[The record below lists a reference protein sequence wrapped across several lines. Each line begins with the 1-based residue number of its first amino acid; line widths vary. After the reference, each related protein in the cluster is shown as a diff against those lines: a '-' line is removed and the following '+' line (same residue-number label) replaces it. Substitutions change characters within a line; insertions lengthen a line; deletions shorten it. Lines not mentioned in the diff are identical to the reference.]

1 MFEKKTSTTDTTEGS
16 SNVFRPV
23 KGSAK
28 VVIGNGV
35 KIKGEITDADEVQI
49 DGSAD
54 VTMNTENLMIGGS
67 GDLKGTI
74 TSHNADVWGKL
85 EGEVKVGGTLT
96 IQEQG
101 SVSGSIE
108 YENLQIKLGG
118 KIKGDVKV
126 SEKIKNIDDI
136 KNINK
141 EKSFSFFL
149 WGITVANN
157 TPEIVACTP
166 DSCVKNHKI
175 SPNNKYGIYFLTL
188 NLFKNIKQINVN
200 NNKERYLTLKS
211 PV

>member
-1 MFEKKTSTTDTTEGS
+1 MFEKKSSTKDQTNTTEDYS
-16 SNVFRPV
+16 FNVLRPK

-49 DGSAD
+49 DGNAD
-54 VTMNTENLMIGGS
+54 VTMNTDNLIVGGS
-67 GDLKGTI
+67 GNLKGTI

-85 EGEVKVGGTLT
+85 DGEVKVGGTLT

-126 SEKIKNIDDI
+126 SEKIKKIDDI

-141 EKSFSFFL
+141 EESLSL
-149 WGITVANN
+149 QSSIDN
-157 TPEIVACTP
+157 
-166 DSCVKNHKI
+166 KNK
-175 SPNNKYGIYFLTL
+175 
-188 NLFKNIKQINVN
+188 
-200 NNKERYLTLKS
+200 
-211 PV
+211 

>member
-1 MFEKKTSTTDTTEGS
+1 MSMTKLNFKLISIKGRTNMFEKKSSTTDQTNTTEDPF
-16 SNVFRPV
+16 NVLRPK
-23 KGSAK
+23 KGTAK

-54 VTMNTENLMIGGS
+54 VTMNTDNLMIGGT

-85 EGEVKVGGTLT
+85 DGEVKVGGTLT

-101 SVSGSIE
+101 QVSGSIE

-126 SEKIKNIDDI
+126 SQKIKNIDDI

-141 EKSFSFFL
+141 EKSLPLQSSL
-149 WGITVANN
+149 DNKNN
-157 TPEIVACTP
+157 
-166 DSCVKNHKI
+166 
-175 SPNNKYGIYFLTL
+175 
-188 NLFKNIKQINVN
+188 
-200 NNKERYLTLKS
+200 
-211 PV
+211 

>member
-1 MFEKKTSTTDTTEGS
+1 MCMTKLNFMLISIKRRTNMFEKKFSKKDQTNTAEDSF
-16 SNVFRPV
+16 NVLRPA

-54 VTMNTENLMIGGS
+54 VTMNTDNLIVGGS
-67 GDLKGTI
+67 GYLKGTI

-85 EGEVKVGGTLT
+85 DGEVKVGGTLT

-118 KIKGDVKV
+118 KILGEVKV
-126 SEKIKNIDDI
+126 SEKIKKIDDI

-141 EKSFSFFL
+141 EKPLPLQSSL
-149 WGITVANN
+149 DNKNN
-157 TPEIVACTP
+157 
-166 DSCVKNHKI
+166 
-175 SPNNKYGIYFLTL
+175 
-188 NLFKNIKQINVN
+188 
-200 NNKERYLTLKS
+200 
-211 PV
+211 

>member
-1 MFEKKTSTTDTTEGS
+1 MFEKKSSTKDQANTAEDS
-16 SNVFRPV
+16 FNVLKPA

-54 VTMNTENLMIGGS
+54 VTMNTDNLIVGGS

-85 EGEVKVGGTLT
+85 DGEVKVGGTLT
-96 IQEQG
+96 IQDQG

-126 SEKIKNIDDI
+126 SKKIQNIDDI

-141 EKSFSFFL
+141 EKSLPLQSS
-149 WGITVANN
+149 VDNKNN
-157 TPEIVACTP
+157 
-166 DSCVKNHKI
+166 
-175 SPNNKYGIYFLTL
+175 
-188 NLFKNIKQINVN
+188 
-200 NNKERYLTLKS
+200 
-211 PV
+211 

>member
-1 MFEKKTSTTDTTEGS
+1 MFEKKSSTTDQTNTTGNS
-16 SNVFRPV
+16 FNVLRPK

-49 DGSAD
+49 DGIAD
-54 VTMNTENLMIGGS
+54 VTMNTDNLMIGGT

-85 EGEVKVGGTLT
+85 DGEVKVGGTLT

-118 KIKGDVKV
+118 KIKGDVKI

-141 EKSFSFFL
+141 EKSLPLQSSL
-149 WGITVANN
+149 DNKNN
-157 TPEIVACTP
+157 
-166 DSCVKNHKI
+166 
-175 SPNNKYGIYFLTL
+175 
-188 NLFKNIKQINVN
+188 
-200 NNKERYLTLKS
+200 
-211 PV
+211 

>member
-1 MFEKKTSTTDTTEGS
+1 MFEKKSS
-16 SNVFRPV
+16 SNDQTNNSINPLRPS

-49 DGSAD
+49 DGNAD
-54 VTMNTENLMIGGS
+54 VTMDTDNLIVGGT

-74 TSHNADVWGKL
+74 TSHNADVWGQL
-85 EGEVKVGGTLT
+85 DGEVKVGGTLT

-126 SEKIKNIDDI
+126 SEKIKNIDDS

-141 EKSFSFFL
+141 EKSLPLQSSL
-149 WGITVANN
+149 DN
-157 TPEIVACTP
+157 
-166 DSCVKNHKI
+166 KNK
-175 SPNNKYGIYFLTL
+175 
-188 NLFKNIKQINVN
+188 
-200 NNKERYLTLKS
+200 
-211 PV
+211 